1 MVTKKASNKITN
13 INIGVASLLI
23 SLLITSSVSLYYLVS
38 IDTRLSD
45 ANTLH
50 VILLKALG
58 VH

>member
-1 MVTKKASNKITN
+1 MVTKKASGTAG